1 MTNSNIF
8 RTFLAALN
16 IFLITGRLYSQAY
29 TGYTLYSPN
38 NSRYSYLIDMNNQT
52 VKTWTHSVSGGY
64 SCYLLED
71 GSVLRSGNSS
81 NSQLNGGGATGIVQ
95 KYDWNG
101 NLIWQYTYSSSTYRS
116 HHDIEPMPN
125 GNVLIIAWEVK
136 SASQAV
142 AAGLKRSISIWPD
155 HIIEVK
161 PTGST
166 SGTIVWEWHAWDHLI
181 QDYDATKL
189 NYGVVA
195 DHPELLDINVGSTA
209 SGDWMHVNGLSYNAD
224 LDQIVFSSHNL
235 DEFYVIDHSTTTQ
248 EAATHSG
255 GTYGKGGDF
264 LYRWGCP
271 SNYRAS
277 GSQVFNVVHCSAWI
291 PENCPGADNILA
303 FNNREGT
310 GSSMVVEIKP
320 PRNEDGSYSYTS
332 GPFLPTSPEWTYSAS
347 GFYSN
352 HLGGCQRLPN
362 GNTIIVQSTSGKMFE
377 VSPTGT
383 VVWTY
388 TKGGE
393 IVRALRYA
401 PSYSGISVKV
411 TPTAT
416 ELFSGESAS
425 FNASGGFT
433 PYAWKVEPSDL
444 GTISVSGSTGTFTA
458 EKVGEGRIFIT
469 STTGLD
475 SAIATIKVKEIV
487 EVQAEHTYLYGFSL
501 AQNFPNPFNPT
512 TEIQYSI
519 KEQSQVTITIYNT
532 LGELISTIDEGP
544 RSSGIYTLT
553 FNASDLPSGVYFY
566 NLVARVESSGE
577 IFSKTN
583 KMLLLK

>member
-1 MTNSNIF
+1 MSNNKNILVLLFIF
-8 RTFLAALN
+8 AN
-16 IFLITGRLYSQAY
+16 IQIFGQAF

-38 NSRYSYLIDMNNQT
+38 NSRYTYLIDMNNLT

-64 SCYLLED
+64 SAYLLED

-101 NLIWQYTYSSSTYRS
+101 NLIWQYTYSSSTFRS

-136 SASQAV
+136 TAAQAV

-166 SGTIVWEWHAWDHLI
+166 TGTIVWEWHAWDHLI
-181 QDYDATKL
+181 QDYDVTKA

-195 DHPELLDINVGSTA
+195 NHPELLDINVGSTMQ
-209 SGDWMHVNGLSYNAD
+209 GDWMHVNGISYNAD

-248 EAATHSG
+248 EAASHSG
-255 GTYGKGGDF
+255 GRYGKGGDF

-277 GSQVFNVVHCSAWI
+277 GTQVFNVVHSSIWI
-291 PENCPGADNILA
+291 PENYPGGDNILA

-310 GSSMVVEIKP
+310 NASMIVEIKP
-320 PRNEDGSYSYTS
+320 PRNEDGSYNYTS
-332 GPFLPTSPEWTYSAS
+332 GQYLPISPEWTYSAS
-347 GFYSN
+347 GFYSH

-362 GNTIIVQSTSGKMFE
+362 GNTLIVQSTSGKMFE
-377 VSPTGT
+377 VSQTGS
-383 VVWTY
+383 VVWSY
-388 TKGGE
+388 NKGGE

-401 PSYSGISVKV
+401 PSYPGISVQV
-411 TPTAT
+411 SPASTEIFVGETANFTAT
-416 ELFSGESAS
+416 K
-425 FNASGGFT
+425 GFA
-433 PYAWKVEPSDL
+433 PYVWKLEPSDL
-444 GTISVSGSTGTFTA
+444 GTLSVTGTSGIFTA
-458 EKVGEGRIFIT
+458 NKSGEGRIFIT
-469 STTGLD
+469 SSTGLD
-475 SAIATIKVKEIV
+475 SAIATIKVSEVVGV
-487 EVQAEHTYLYGFSL
+487 ESGSSYLHSYNLS
-501 AQNFPNPFNPT
+501 QNFPNPFNPST
-512 TEIQYSI
+512 NIQYSL
-519 KEQSQVTITIYNT
+519 KEESNISIVVYNS
-532 LGELISTIDEGP
+532 LGQLISTLFEGVQ
-544 RSSGIYTLT
+544 SSGVHSLL
-553 FNASDLPSGVYFY
+553 FNASELPTGIYFCSMKATSILSNETY
-566 NLVARVESSGE
+566 A
-577 IFSKTN
+577 KTN

>member
-1 MTNSNIF
+1 MTNCNIF
-8 RTFLAALN
+8 KTILAALN
-16 IFLITGRLYSQAY
+16 ILLITSKLYSQAY
-29 TGYTLYSPN
+29 TGYTLFSPN
-38 NSRYSYLIDMNNQT
+38 NSRYTYLIDMNNQT
-52 VKTWTHSVSGGY
+52 IKTWTHSVSGGY
-64 SCYLLED
+64 SAYLLED
-71 GSVLRSGNSS
+71 GSVLRTGNSS
-81 NSQLNGGGATGIVQ
+81 NSQLNGGGAAGIVQ

-101 NLIWQYTYSSSTYRS
+101 NLTWQYTYSSSTYRS

-136 SASQAV
+136 TAAQAV
-142 AAGLKRSISIWPD
+142 ASGLKKSISIWPD

-161 PTGST
+161 PTSST
-166 SGTIVWEWHAWDHLI
+166 TGTIVWEWHAWDHLI

-195 DHPELLDINVGSTA
+195 EHPELLDINVGSTMQ
-209 SGDWMHVNGLSYNAD
+209 GDWMHVNGISYNAD

-248 EAATHSG
+248 EAASHSG
-255 GTYGKGGDF
+255 GRYGKGGDI
-264 LYRWGCP
+264 LYRWGSP

-277 GSQVFNVVHCSAWI
+277 GTQVFNVVHCSTWI
-291 PENCPGADNILA
+291 PEGYPGGDNILA

-332 GPFLPTSPEWTYSAS
+332 GPYLPSSPEWTYSAS

-362 GNTIIVQSTSGKMFE
+362 GNTLIVQSTSGKMFE
-377 VSPTGT
+377 VNSLGN

-401 PSYSGISVKV
+401 PSYSGISVQV
-411 TPTAT
+411 SPTSSELEVGETAT
-416 ELFSGESAS
+416 FTATK
-425 FNASGGFT
+425 GFT
-433 PYAWKVEPSDL
+433 PYYWKVEPSDL
-444 GTISVSGSTGTFTA
+444 GVISVSGTTCTFTA
-458 EKVGEGRIFIT
+458 SKSGVSRIFIT
-469 STTGLD
+469 SNTGLD
-475 SAIATIKVKEIV
+475 SAIATIKVNDLVGVNSDK
-487 EVQAEHTYLYGFSL
+487 TYLYDFDL

-512 TEIQYSI
+512 TEIQYSVQ
-519 KEQSQVTITIYNT
+519 ELSQVILTIYNS
-532 LGELISTIDEGP
+532 LGQLITTIENQSKNAGIYSVTFNANELP
-544 RSSGIYTLT
+544 SGIYFCNMT
-553 FNASDLPSGVYFY
+553 
-566 NLVARVESSGE
+566 ARTIESNKV
-577 IFSKTN
+577 FTKTN